1 MSISLKSEL
10 DIYRNKEKER
20 KEKARLYSIKSDK
33 KRYEGAK
40 TTTQIRDLNTLLM
53 EEVERLKKQLE
64 KLQLANLYNEEGP
77 APLTPCDR
85 MQGPAPLTPC
95 DRMQSIEE
103 LENVRAELEEI
114 KHLTGISD
122 EQLTDFI
129 KLLNK
134 PKTTNDKINNC
145 KKIITY
151 INDNYEELPEIE
163 GYN

>member
-10 DIYRNKEKER
+10 DLYKNKEKER
-20 KEKARLYSIKSDK
+20 KEKARLYRIKSDK
-33 KRYEGAK
+33 KRYEGGK

-53 EEVERLKKQLE
+53 EEVERLKTQLE
-64 KLQLANLYNEEGP
+64 KLQLDNLYEEQP
-77 APLTPCDR
+77 EKTKQLRSA
-85 MQGPAPLTPC
+85 
-95 DRMQSIEE
+95 DRMQSTKE
-103 LENVRAELEEI
+103 LENVRLELEEI

-134 PKTTNDKINNC
+134 PKSTNDKINNC
-145 KKIITY
+145 KKIISY
-151 INDNYEELPEIE
+151 INENYEELPEIE

>member
-10 DIYRNKEKER
+10 DLYKNKDKER
-20 KEKARLYSIKSDK
+20 KEKARLYRIKSDK
-33 KRYEGAK
+33 KRYEGGK

-53 EEVERLKKQLE
+53 EEVERLKTQLE
-64 KLQLANLYNEEGP
+64 KLQLDNLYEEQP
-77 APLTPCDR
+77 EKTKQLRSA
-85 MQGPAPLTPC
+85 
-95 DRMQSIEE
+95 DRMQSTKE
-103 LENVRAELEEI
+103 LENVRLELEEI

-134 PKTTNDKINNC
+134 PKSTNDKINNC
-145 KKIITY
+145 KKIISY
-151 INDNYEELPEIE
+151 INENYEELPEIE

>member
-10 DIYRNKEKER
+10 DIYKNKEKER
-20 KEKARLYSIKSDK
+20 KEKARLYRIKSDK
-33 KRYEGAK
+33 KRYEGGK

-53 EEVERLKKQLE
+53 EEVDRLKTQVQ
-64 KLQLANLYNEEGP
+64 KLQLDNLYEEQP
-77 APLTPCDR
+77 EKTKQLRSA
-85 MQGPAPLTPC
+85 
-95 DRMQSIEE
+95 DRMQSTKE
-103 LENVRAELEEI
+103 LENVRLELEEI

-134 PKTTNDKINNC
+134 PKSTNDKINNC
-145 KKIITY
+145 KKIISY
-151 INDNYEELPEIE
+151 INENYEELPEIE

>member
-10 DIYRNKEKER
+10 DLYKNKEKER
-20 KEKARLYSIKSDK
+20 REKARLYRIKSDK
-33 KRYEGAK
+33 KRYEGGK

-53 EEVERLKKQLE
+53 EEVERLKTQLE
-64 KLQLANLYNEEGP
+64 KLQLDNLYEEQP
-77 APLTPCDR
+77 EKTKQLRSA
-85 MQGPAPLTPC
+85 
-95 DRMQSIEE
+95 DRMQSTKE
-103 LENVRAELEEI
+103 LENVRLELEEI

-134 PKTTNDKINNC
+134 PKSTNDKINNC
-145 KKIITY
+145 KKIISY
-151 INDNYEELPEIE
+151 INENYEELPEIE